1 MPRLIELNHVIE
13 DGMITYKG
21 LPAPVICDFLSRS
34 GSRANYAARTEC
46 HIGMITLCSNTG
58 TYLDTAFPRYA
69 DGDDLAAM
77 PLERVAAFRGC
88 ALPGPGWRSTWIIFR
103 QPRFAGARPCWGR
116 ASRSSSI

>member
-58 TYLDTAFPRYA
+58 TYLDTAFHCYA

-77 PLERVAAFRGC
+77 PLERVAAFPGC
-88 ALPGPGWRSTWIIFR
+88 ALPSPGWRSTWIIFR